1 MPAFFLLSGML
12 FRNDRWKERGWKSF
26 LLRRV
31 ETLMVPYAFFEV
43 LAILYRHFILRSV
56 TIPEGL
62 WNMISFRCNVGADW
76 FLPAMFLA
84 QIFFFFCVKYLNK
97 TISGILAA
105 AALFCTWYLPTE
117 GLWRV
122 LCRGMLG
129 FGFIVIGNIL
139 KMVFSAKHQKR
150 WDIALSAGAFALT
163 AVCAGIGF
171 LHYTGSFYFC
181 RVDNP
186 FLYTLNGMSG
196 LYFVLGISRMIRFR
210 WLQWLGENSLTIMGT
225 HQLVLYTIPGNASP
239 LWVLGMFALIIAIE
253 IPVILCC
260 NRFCPFLVGKTK
272 K

>member
-1 MPAFFLLSGML
+1 
-12 FRNDRWKERGWKSF
+12 
-26 LLRRV
+26 
-31 ETLMVPYAFFEV
+31 
-43 LAILYRHFILRSV
+43 
-56 TIPEGL
+56 
-62 WNMISFRCNVGADW
+62 MISFRCNVGADW

-129 FGFIVIGNIL
+129 FGFIYCGNVL
-139 KMVFSAKHQKR
+139 RNQLNSHSQKTSAQYR
-150 WDIALSAGAFALT
+150 QLAAAFVVSAVSAGIQFRFYAND
-163 AVCAGIGF
+163 
-171 LHYTGSFYFC
+171 FYFC
-181 RVDNP
+181 MVESP
-186 FLYTLNGMSG
+186 VMFVISSLSG

-260 NRFCPFLVGKTK
+260 NRFCPFLVGKAK
-272 K
+272 NEQ